1 MVIMLVLI
9 DLIIRAG
16 RLGVTSSVRAIGCPA
31 GSWVKANGVLKR
43 SSVLTIKICFSVLS
57 IGAASALHLIPV
69 QEDTGD
75 A

>member
-9 DLIIRAG
+9 ESIIRAG
-16 RLGVTSSVRAIGCPA
+16 RLGVTSSVGAIGCPA
-31 GSWVKANGVLKR
+31 GSWVGANDVLQR
-43 SSVLTIKICFSVLS
+43 PSVLSTKVYFSVLN
-57 IGAASALHLIPV
+57 IGAVSALHLIPV